1 MSIFKNR
8 ATGDIV
14 TAFGAV
20 HDWFAGRADHELV
33 SDDRDGTTDAA
44 PQPEVLDEPAS
55 TPEDTEGSGS
65 SDSQNESNPADA
77 ASDNSR
83 STK

>member
-20 HDWFAGRADHELV
+20 HDWFAARTDHELV
-33 SDDRDGTTDAA
+33 SEDRDGTKDVA

-55 TPEDTEGSGS
+55 TPEDAEGSGS
-65 SDSQNESNPADA
+65 PDSQDETNPAGGV
-77 ASDNSR
+77 SDNSR

>member
-20 HDWFAGRADHELV
+20 HDWFAARTDHELV
-33 SDDRDGTTDAA
+33 SDDRDGVKDAS

-55 TPEDTEGSGS
+55 TPEDTEGPESP
-65 SDSQNESNPADA
+65 DSQNEPNPADA